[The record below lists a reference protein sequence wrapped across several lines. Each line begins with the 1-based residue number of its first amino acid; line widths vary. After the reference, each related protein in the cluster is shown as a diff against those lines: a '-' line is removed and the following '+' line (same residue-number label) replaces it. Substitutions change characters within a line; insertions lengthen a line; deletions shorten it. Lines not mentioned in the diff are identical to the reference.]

1 MDSQEIEKMREKKH
15 KRKLFF
21 VELFLVL
28 IIIIFGLS
36 IYLLSYQRAYAG
48 KIYPNIQ
55 FTDINIGGKNRSEAT
70 TLLENYQKKI
80 AQQKLAIK
88 TDDQLLEVTFADA
101 GADLDV
107 ETILSQAFKIGRDE
121 SFFSEIF
128 ESSKTIYQDQVI
140 NPKIK
145 IDNQKFNALIEK
157 ISNELNQKA
166 TDATISINGATVL
179 ITAGKK
185 GMTVDKEHLITEITK
200 AIDNNTLNTII
211 TKTVYSEPE
220 ITESNLAT
228 AKVEA
233 EKIISK
239 KISFSADQFQYQTTN
254 SQIGSMISFVKGDNG
269 VVRATADNNKIS
281 SFVANTLAKKYDIA
295 KVNRKISATNNTV
308 ISEGSNGRHL
318 DRNLTSQQIED
329 FIKSEQTSVAINL
342 SVAIDQFTDEV
353 IFPNEGIVPGRFPG
367 KYIDVDLANQQLY
380 LFEGQNQIGQFVISS
395 GKWSMPTPTGTRYID
410 NKNPKAWS
418 AKYGLYMPY
427 WQSIGGGYGIHE
439 LPEWPNGYKEG
450 ENHLG
455 IPVSH
460 GCIRLGVGPA
470 QTVYN
475 WTEIGMP
482 VYIHSN

>member
-21 VELFLVL
+21 IELFLVF

-36 IYLLSYQRAYAG
+36 IYILSYQRVYAG

-55 FTDINIGGKNRSEAT
+55 FTDINIGGKSRSEAI
-70 TLLENYQKKI
+70 TLLENYQKKV
-80 AQQKLAIK
+80 AQQKLSIK

-101 GADLDV
+101 GADLDI
-107 ETILSQAFKIGRDE
+107 EAILGQAFEIGRDE

-128 ESSKTIYQDQVI
+128 KSSKTIYQDQVI
-140 NPKIK
+140 EPKIK
-145 IDNQKFNALIEK
+145 IDNQKFSALIEK
-157 ISNELNQKA
+157 ISSELNQKA
-166 TDATISINGATVL
+166 TDATINISGTTVS

-185 GMTVDKEHLITEITK
+185 GMTIDKEHLVAEITK
-200 AIDNNTLNTII
+200 VIDSNASNTII

-220 ITESNLAT
+220 ITENNLTT
-228 AKVEA
+228 AKAQA

-254 SQIGSMISFVKGDNG
+254 SQIGSMISFIKGDNNT
-269 VVRATADNNKIS
+269 VRATADNNKIA
-281 SFVANTLAKKYDIA
+281 SFVANTLAKKYDVA
-295 KVNRKISATNNTV
+295 KVNRKISATNNAV
-308 ISEGSNGRHL
+308 ISEGTNGRHL
-318 DRNLTSQQIED
+318 DRNLTSQQIEGFLNGD
-329 FIKSEQTSVAINL
+329 QTSITITL
-342 SVAIDQFTDEV
+342 SVAIDQFTDEIV
-353 IFPNEGIVPGRFPG
+353 FPNEGIVPGRFPG

-380 LFEGQNQIGQFVISS
+380 LFEGQSQVGQFVISS

-475 WTEIGMP
+475 WTEIGIP
-482 VYIHSN
+482 VYIHNN